1 MRFCQK
7 MLLEILQQ
15 SGCLVTKCC
24 VHSIDINGQTLLL
37 LNSTDKIV
45 NFDGYPLLKKGQ
57 KISCHG
63 CPLVN

>member
-1 MRFCQK
+1 

-24 VHSIDINGQTLLL
+24 VHSIDINGYLRAF

-45 NFDGYPLLKKGQ
+45 NFDGYPLLKKV
-57 KISCHG
+57 KKFPAMAAH
-63 CPLVN
+63 